1 MNTTFG
7 EAGAWA
13 EREFGG
19 ARLGDRRR
27 TRRLVKVAAGLAR
40 CPSGTLPSALR
51 HWKELKGAYR
61 LFSNQEAAIHPA
73 LLETHCQ
80 ADAGEVPHQPGEYLL
95 IEDRTCLDY
104 SGHRAT
110 RGLGRI
116 GNDRG
121 MGFLLHTTLAVK
133 VEAEAAV
140 RVVGLL
146 GQSCWARTGSSAR
159 AKKELLLRLTGQSS
173 PGIGALGGE
182 FSKKFWACAGV
193 GAVDL
198 YRRSGVVIFMRCLS
212 GAVRR
217 GWNLSCGR
225 QFAQALAG
233 EDRSVLKRSPVR
245 LCWAILNWSCA
256 RAGKRRRGPRN

>member
-7 EAGAWA
+7 EAGAWGGKSNL
-13 EREFGG
+13 GG

-27 TRRLVKVAAGLAR
+27 TRRVVQVAAGLAR
-40 CPSGTLPSALR
+40 CPSGTLPLALR

-61 LFSNQEAAIHPA
+61 LFSNQGVSHPA

-80 ADAGEVPHQPGEYLL
+80 RTLAECRQPGEYLL
-95 IEDRTCLDY
+95 IEDRTLLDY

-159 AKKELLLRLTGQSS
+159 AKKER
-173 PGIGALGGE
+173 
-182 FSKKFWACAGV
+182 W
-193 GAVDL
+193 
-198 YRRSGVVIFMRCLS
+198 R
-212 GAVRR
+212 
-217 GWNLSCGR
+217 
-225 QFAQALAG
+225 
-233 EDRSVLKRSPVR
+233 
-245 LCWAILNWSCA
+245 
-256 RAGKRRRGPRN
+256 